1 MDHPEPG
8 PPDRVRPSNRLAGET
23 SPYLLQHAHNP
34 VGWYPWGQEAL
45 ARARDLDRPIFL
57 SIGYAACHWCHVM
70 ERESFEDDETAALL
84 DRDFVPIKV
93 DREERPDL
101 DAIYM
106 DAVVRMTG
114 SGGWP
119 MSVFLT
125 PDGRPFF
132 GGTYFPAEGR
142 SGLPGFR
149 DVLQGVAAAWRDR
162 RAEIERS
169 GERLAAAIAAEM
181 RARGGDASIDAGA
194 FAAALVALESSF
206 DAANGGW
213 GGAPKFPQPLTI
225 ELLLR
230 RHVADRD
237 ASALSMAR
245 RTLDRMAAGGI
256 RDHLG
261 GGFARY
267 ATDAVWLVPH
277 FEKMLYDNAQL
288 ARVYLHAWQVTGE
301 RRYLDI
307 AVETLDFV
315 ARDLGLPDGTFASS
329 LDADTDGVEG
339 ATYTW
344 TAAEVDEVLATAEA
358 AASEAGAL
366 EAAADD
372 RDADRASLAVLFREA
387 YGVEPRG
394 NWDGLTILS
403 RVREDDVLAERFG
416 IDAGEVGTR
425 LATARAALF
434 ARRATR
440 PQPARDDKAIA
451 AWNGMAIAAFADA
464 ARLLEHAGR
473 RTKGGAI
480 VPSANRAADETDA
493 ARGARYSAIAE
504 RAARAILA
512 ALRGPDGRLRRSWKD
527 GRAMHDAVLEDEAS
541 LASGLLVL
549 YEATFDDR
557 WFVAARERAD
567 AMLARF
573 ADPDGGFFDTAEDS
587 EALVVRP
594 RSLQDGAT
602 PSGNATAAAV
612 LLRLAAWTGDRG
624 YREAAERTL
633 GLVGPLAARYPTAFP
648 QWLIAM
654 DLAQAGL
661 DEVAIVGDPAD
672 PDTAALIDV
681 AFTTFRPRQVVAA
694 AADPRGSAVPLLQAR
709 FALDGRPTAF
719 VCRDFACRQP
729 VTEPEALAALI
740 AAEP

>member
-1 MDHPEPG
+1 MDALGMIETKG
-8 PPDRVRPSNRLAGET
+8 LVSLIEASDAMVKAARVKLVAFQQIGGGYVTALVRGDVAACKAATDAGAAAAQIGELVSVHVIPRPHG
-23 SPYLLQHAHNP
+23 
-34 VGWYPWGQEAL
+34 
-45 ARARDLDRPIFL
+45 DLKMSSRS

-132 GGTYFPAEGR
+132 GGTYFPAEAR
-142 SGLPGFR
+142 AGLPGFR
-149 DVLQGVAAAWRDR
+149 DVLHGVADAWRDR

-181 RARGGDASIDAGA
+181 RARAGDSRSAPVRPRPRV
-194 FAAALVALESSF
+194 VALESSF

-237 ASALSMAR
+237 ASALAMAR

-307 AVETLDFV
+307 AVETLDFIE
-315 ARDLGLPDGTFASS
+315 RDLGLPDGTFASS
-329 LDADTDGVEG
+329 LDADTNGVEG

-358 AASEAGAL
+358 AGPRRRRRA
-366 EAAADD
+366 EAAGLGGSG
-372 RDADRASLAVLFREA
+372 RRSGCRPR
-387 YGVEPRG
+387 EPRG
-394 NWDGLTILS
+394 PLPRG
-403 RVREDDVLAERFG
+403 VR
-416 IDAGEVGTR
+416 
-425 LATARAALF
+425 
-434 ARRATR
+434 
-440 PQPARDDKAIA
+440 
-451 AWNGMAIAAFADA
+451 
-464 ARLLEHAGR
+464 
-473 RTKGGAI
+473 
-480 VPSANRAADETDA
+480 
-493 ARGARYSAIAE
+493 RG
-504 RAARAILA
+504 
-512 ALRGPDGRLRRSWKD
+512 
-527 GRAMHDAVLEDEAS
+527 
-541 LASGLLVL
+541 
-549 YEATFDDR
+549 
-557 WFVAARERAD
+557 
-567 AMLARF
+567 
-573 ADPDGGFFDTAEDS
+573 
-587 EALVVRP
+587 
-594 RSLQDGAT
+594 
-602 PSGNATAAAV
+602 
-612 LLRLAAWTGDRG
+612 
-624 YREAAERTL
+624 
-633 GLVGPLAARYPTAFP
+633 
-648 QWLIAM
+648 
-654 DLAQAGL
+654 
-661 DEVAIVGDPAD
+661 
-672 PDTAALIDV
+672 
-681 AFTTFRPRQVVAA
+681 AA
-694 AADPRGSAVPLLQAR
+694 AATGTD
-709 FALDGRPTAF
+709 
-719 VCRDFACRQP
+719 
-729 VTEPEALAALI
+729 
-740 AAEP
+740 